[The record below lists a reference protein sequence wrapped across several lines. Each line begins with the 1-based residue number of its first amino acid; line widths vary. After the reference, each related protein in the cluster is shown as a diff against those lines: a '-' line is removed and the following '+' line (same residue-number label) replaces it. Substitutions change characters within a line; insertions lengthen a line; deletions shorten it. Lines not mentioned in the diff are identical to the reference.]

1 MPRVP
6 PLSHPR
12 PAQANLNG
20 YVAMIER
27 QYRELPGLSL
37 TPSQVRRLCGLDEV
51 ALATCEGLLDRLVS
65 AGVLLKSPDG
75 RYRRA
80 A

>member
-6 PLSHPR
+6 PLSRPR
-12 PAQANLNG
+12 PAQAHLSAYAAN
-20 YVAMIER
+20 IER

-37 TPSQVRRLCGLDEV
+37 TAAQVRRLCGLDEV
-51 ALATCEGLLDRLVS
+51 ALATCEGLLDRLVA
-65 AGVLLKSPDG
+65 AGVLLKSADG